1 MKRILFLVIC
11 SLFLIPSKGLGQQ
24 FNFRKYNVEDGLA
37 QSQVYALFQDRTGR
51 MWMGTRGG
59 GISVFDGFEFKNYTP
74 RDGLNGN
81 YIHDILADPSGT
93 IWVASSKGLCY
104 FNGSQFVQIPKPRE
118 TESFTVLD
126 IFISTEGSLY
136 TAGPQG
142 IFQLKDKVLQQIV
155 APKEMKGASAN
166 CLYVHGK
173 TLLIGTDRALFQM
186 RSGRVEDLSE
196 SSPFMKN
203 AITTIEKDGAGTYWI
218 GTYGDGLYGWEN
230 KRFFRIDYHLE
241 LYRQSTMDIY
251 VDAAD
256 NLWIATSSKGVL
268 HYDKKTK
275 TFVQISEAEGLSNN
289 HVRTLFEDR
298 NHSMWFGSSGGGV
311 CHFLGKQFTNYD
323 ERSGLGG
330 SFIYSVFRDSRGI
343 LWIGNSQRGVSTLG
357 EHGFTRFDASNGFE
371 NVKVKALAE
380 DREGTI
386 WLGTDGQGVYTYRNE
401 KFQPIDELSSTYV
414 KAITTDDRGHVWIA
428 TAGTGLIEITPSS
441 GNYLIEK
448 WTVAAGALSSRI
460 TSLLRDTQGRL
471 WYGSE
476 RDGLAC
482 ISFVKN
488 GPTSKRINVDLK
500 GEEIRSLAQDAQGRI
515 WIGTA
520 GGGAYI
526 FHPDHPE
533 RAQHISEDDGLLSAN
548 IYLITADR
556 AGNMLV
562 GSEKGLDHIFLNEKG
577 GIKQIRHYGK
587 LDGFTGVETCQNAV
601 WKDPDGTLW
610 FGTINGLSKFNPAEL
625 VTNGEAPVLSFRD
638 IKLFYESL
646 LVEHPVLFEGK
657 QKTALQLSYAENH
670 ISFDFLGIN
679 LKRPEG
685 VVYQW
690 RLRGF
695 DDNWSPPSRDRS
707 ILYSNL
713 NPGHY
718 VFEVKAANEDGI
730 WSKEPLRFEFD
741 IAAPYWQ
748 KPWFLWFVGLSLLIL
763 LWTSYRFSMQRV
775 RKKAAARQQQLAL
788 EKDFIELEQKAM
800 RLQMNPHFIF
810 NALNSIQSLIGT
822 GKETEARYYLAKFS
836 RLMRQ
841 ILDNSRK
848 STISLDEEIHS
859 LENYL
864 LIEQFCNAE
873 RFNYS
878 IEVDESMEKDF
889 IKLPPMLIQ
898 PFVENA
904 IKHGMKGR
912 SETDGKGTIRIQ
924 FEEKNNLLI
933 CTIEDNG
940 IGRKASAVLNESSQE
955 TYHTST
961 GLSVTAERLK
971 RMASESTEE
980 PLEIIDLYEAGVAC
994 GTRVILRIPIE

>member
-1 MKRILFLVIC
+1 
-11 SLFLIPSKGLGQQ
+11 GLGQQ